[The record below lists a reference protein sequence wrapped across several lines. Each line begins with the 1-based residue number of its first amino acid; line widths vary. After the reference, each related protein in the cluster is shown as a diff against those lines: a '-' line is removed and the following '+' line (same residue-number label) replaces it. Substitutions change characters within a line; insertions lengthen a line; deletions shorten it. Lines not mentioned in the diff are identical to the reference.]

1 MQDLFNGENE
11 RVPDLLAGSNR
22 QTAHEY
28 VREVLRRTILNGD
41 LAGGERLVQAELAAT
56 LEVSTTPVREAL
68 RDLASEGLV
77 RFDAHRGAVVTE
89 IDGEELQDI
98 YEIRRILE
106 PAAMYQAA
114 PQITDALLVQLRK
127 VHQRMIDDPQSSS
140 FVDLNRIFH
149 MAIYEAGVSSRMM
162 SIIRSLEDAAVM
174 YIGAALKQVPG
185 LRDQAIHDHG
195 EILEALERRDTEA
208 AVAAITS
215 HLKLPVKAIEAVTES
230 SR

>member
-1 MQDLFNGENE
+1 MKDIFGNDREGS
-11 RVPDLLAGSNR
+11 DLLAGSNR

-28 VREVLRRTILNGD
+28 VREVLRRSILNGD

-77 RFDAHRGAVVTE
+77 RFDPHRGAVVTE
-89 IDGEELQDI
+89 LDREDLQDI

-106 PAAMYQAA
+106 PAAMRQAV
-114 PQITDALLVQLRK
+114 PHMTDHLLEQLKK
-127 VHQRMIDDPQSSS
+127 VHQRMIDDPQSAS

-149 MAIYEAGVSSRMM
+149 MAIYEPAISSRMM

-174 YIGAALKQVPG
+174 YIGAALKTVEG
-185 LRDQAIHDHG
+185 LRDQAIHDHSD
-195 EILEALERRDTEA
+195 ILDALEKRDVEA
-208 AVAAITS
+208 AVEALSS
-215 HLKLPVKAIEAVTES
+215 HLTLPIKADEGTPS
-230 SR
+230 